1 MATRTVIELIDDLD
15 GSEATETV
23 RFGLDG
29 TDYEID
35 LAGQNAEALRSALT
49 RFVDAGRRETASKG
63 TGRKERVVR
72 RLAPAADT
80 KAVRAWAAENG
91 IQVNTRGRIKE
102 DIVERYVAS
111 LS

>member
-15 GSEATETV
+15 GSEASETV

-35 LAGQNAEALRSALT
+35 LATRNAEELRGALT
-49 RFVDAGRRETASKG
+49 RFVEAARRQSTTRRSTGAAKPAGSG
-63 TGRKERVVR
+63 V
-72 RLAPAADT
+72 DT
-80 KAVRAWAAENG
+80 KAVRRWAAENG
-91 IQVNTRGRIKE
+91 VQVNTRGRIA
-102 DIVERYVAS
+102 DDVVQRYLAS

>member
-15 GSEATETV
+15 GSAATETIH
-23 RFGLDG
+23 FGLDG

-35 LAGQNAEALRSALT
+35 LAGPNAGELRGLLAH
-49 RFVDAGRRETASKG
+49 FVDAGRK
-63 TGRKERVVR
+63 TGATKQAPSVR
-72 RLAPAADT
+72 LLPPAAHT

-91 IQVNTRGRIKE
+91 IEVNARGRIKG
-102 DIVERYVAS
+102 DVVQRYQTR